1 MFRRKRKARDFA
13 EEIKAHLEFET
24 ERLREEGL
32 DEREARAAAR
42 RAFGN
47 VTEAE
52 ERFYESGRWL
62 FWDELRQDLRFAFR
76 MLRKAPGFAAVAV
89 LTLAVAIGANALVFS
104 ALDAFLLRPLKVPQ
118 PESLYGLQFGEG
130 RRGAQSY
137 PNYEDFRDRN
147 RSFDGLAAYAMAR
160 VGLDTGEN
168 PARAWLYEV
177 SGNYFDVLNLHPHLG
192 RFFHSSDEHGAG
204 SAPYI
209 VLSYAYW
216 HGHFQD
222 DPGVVGRRVEV
233 NKRPFTIIGVAP
245 QHFTGTFLLLS
256 PDFFVPMV
264 SFEDKKNLRNRGG
277 RWIFETIGHLKAG
290 VSAAEGARDLNSIG
304 AYLEKSY
311 PQDNGKMDVSLV
323 RAGLYGNTFERPI
336 REFVVALMLLAALI
350 LLAACAN
357 LGSLFAARAADR
369 SREIAVRLALGSS
382 CLRILRQLFTE
393 ALLISLMGGAIGLWG
408 SILLLRALSA
418 WNPFPEFP
426 FNVPVSP
433 DANVYGVALLL
444 ALASGFLF
452 GAVPVRQVLRT
463 DPYPVVKSGAIGR
476 VGRRITA
483 RDVLLGVQIAI
494 CSVLVTSSLVAVR
507 GLVRSLDTNFG
518 FEPQNVMLAETDLN
532 MAGYR
537 AEAVPTMQKRMM
549 DAMGAIPGV
558 TTVALI
564 NCPPLVSCWHM
575 SDVYRDETAD
585 LRPSNVAASPITYQA
600 SPEFFDAAGTRLL
613 VGRGLSW
620 HDDKNSPLVGIVN
633 G

>member
-62 FWDELRQDLRFAFR
+62 FGDELRQDLRFAFR
-76 MLRKAPGFAAVAV
+76 MLRKSPGFAAVAV

-311 PQDNGKMDVSLV
+311 PQDNGKMNVSLV
-323 RAGLYGNTFERPI
+323 RAGLYGNTFERP
-336 REFVVALMLLAALI
+336 VDPAI
-350 LLAACAN
+350 LL
-357 LGSLFAARAADR
+357 
-369 SREIAVRLALGSS
+369 RE
-382 CLRILRQLFTE
+382 E
-393 ALLISLMGGAIGLWG
+393 
-408 SILLLRALSA
+408 
-418 WNPFPEFP
+418 
-426 FNVPVSP
+426 
-433 DANVYGVALLL
+433 
-444 ALASGFLF
+444 
-452 GAVPVRQVLRT
+452 
-463 DPYPVVKSGAIGR
+463 
-476 VGRRITA
+476 
-483 RDVLLGVQIAI
+483 
-494 CSVLVTSSLVAVR
+494 
-507 GLVRSLDTNFG
+507 
-518 FEPQNVMLAETDLN
+518 
-532 MAGYR
+532 
-537 AEAVPTMQKRMM
+537 
-549 DAMGAIPGV
+549 
-558 TTVALI
+558 
-564 NCPPLVSCWHM
+564 
-575 SDVYRDETAD
+575 
-585 LRPSNVAASPITYQA
+585 
-600 SPEFFDAAGTRLL
+600 
-613 VGRGLSW
+613 
-620 HDDKNSPLVGIVN
+620 
-633 G
+633 